1 MFVAVPSQP
10 DALQQQLGLLDS
22 EETLLGS
29 FLRAV
34 SHDLRSPLLTL
45 SLAMELLGDLPTD
58 ERGQVARE
66 AITHGLQDME
76 RMLDAVSSVS
86 RARRRILSAEP
97 VTLAA
102 IADGLRLEGD
112 TLLAANTLALDA
124 RAAVEAFLA
133 FGADGTAVAV
143 RLESQPGFIV
153 ASASL
158 PEALAGI
165 EGSGAA
171 ALLGD
176 LHTYAGTSAVALAT
190 ADVVLARQGG
200 MVRCEGAQVRMWL
213 PVLVRSPE

>member
-1 MFVAVPSQP
+1 MVVPSQP
-10 DALQQQLGLLDS
+10 DALQQQLGLLDG

-58 ERGQVARE
+58 ERGKVARE

-76 RMLDAVSSVS
+76 RMLDAVSGIS
-86 RARRRILSAEP
+86 RARRRILSDEP
-97 VTLAA
+97 STLAA
-102 IADGLRLEGD
+102 IADGVHVEGD
-112 TLLAANTLALDA
+112 TTLAAAPLALDA
-124 RAAVEAFLA
+124 RAAVEAFRAL
-133 FGADGTAVAV
+133 GDEVVV
-143 RLESQPGFIV
+143 RLDAQPGFVV
-153 ASASL
+153 ASAAL

-176 LHTYAGTSAVALAT
+176 LHTYAGTTAVALA
-190 ADVVLARQGG
+190 AAEVVLARQGG
-200 MVRCEGAQVRMWL
+200 MLRCEGAQVRMWL
-213 PVLVRSPE
+213 PVLGRSPE